1 MNPMHGINH
10 HGITLLRAADPRVRR
25 IRRSLPKA
33 SAHGN
38 KIWRSSLAIM
48 DYFIDNPLP
57 TRSRVLD
64 IGCGWGAVAVHLAKH
79 FDADVTALDIDPRV
93 GPLVKLHCDINSCRV
108 NFVARDLATL
118 GRDEVAGYNWLVGA
132 DICFWDA
139 IVEPLFNLIARTDEP
154 KRPSILIAD
163 PGRPPFWELADLC
176 VAEFGA
182 EVISRNSYTPRRVQT
197 FFLRIENN

>member
-1 MNPMHGINH
+1 MNPAHGINH
-10 HGITLLRAADPRVRR
+10 HGIALLRAADPRVRR

-48 DYFIDNPLP
+48 DYCIDNPLP

-93 GPLVKLHCDINSCRV
+93 EPLVKLHCDINNCDV
-108 NFVARDLATL
+108 NFSTRDLATL
-118 GRDEVAGYNWLVGA
+118 NSDEINSYHAIIGA

-139 IVEPLFNLIARTDEP
+139 IVEPLFNMIARSSGP
-154 KRPSILIAD
+154 KPPTILIAD
-163 PGRPPFWELADLC
+163 PGRPPFWELAERC
-176 VAEFGA
+176 VEEFDAEI
-182 EVISRNSYTPRRVQT
+182 ISRNSYTPRRTQT
-197 FFLRIENN
+197 FFLRLENE

>member
-57 TRSRVLD
+57 ASSRVLD

-93 GPLVKLHCDINSCRV
+93 ELLVKLHSDINNCRV
-108 NFVARDLATL
+108 NFSARDLATL
-118 GRDEVAGYNWLVGA
+118 DSREINSYHTIVGA

-139 IVEPLFNLIARTDEP
+139 IVEPLFNLISRSNGP
-154 KRPSILIAD
+154 KPPAVLIAD
-163 PGRPPFWELADLC
+163 PGRPPFWELAERC
-176 VAEFGA
+176 VEAFDA
-182 EVISRNSYTPRRVQT
+182 EVISRNSYIPRRAQT
-197 FFLRIENN
+197 FFLRIENE